1 MPTVEQLQRLLRN
14 RIAPDEVLAS
24 IGDKPIVNSF
34 ERRFKHVVDSVN
46 LIPMSGKERW
56 FRQFK
61 KGDHVIYWK
70 SSESNVGVDVIGVVW
85 DEKGNSQV
93 FCGTILPP

>member
-1 MPTVEQLQRLLRN
+1 MEQLQRLLRN
-14 RIAPDEVLAS
+14 TISPDEVLVN
-24 IGDKPIVNSF
+24 IRDKPIVNSF
-34 ERRFKHVVDSVN
+34 ERRFKHVVGSVN
-46 LIPMSGKERW
+46 LIPTPGKERC

-70 SSESNVGVDVIGVVW
+70 SAENDVGVEIVGIVW
-85 DEKGNSQV
+85 DEKGNTEI